1 MSVNMDLF
9 CHVFFGCPA
18 VTAPATAA
26 GCHVDEDGVALS
38 DNDCGASVV
47 LDMTSPSE
55 PNTSFFSSPDGFNS
69 QEVELGED
77 LSKYPSNQLSTPQL
91 FDGESSFGSSR
102 ASLSGSMR
110 VYGRSD
116 EDEASDRHQE
126 EPATH
131 QDDELAATHQCVIP
145 HSVREA
151 PHLFGTLSLSNDQPS
166 GTPSAKS
173 MSLSELVALGLIPPH
188 PRISAPAYPA
198 HLPHVRCCYD
208 SSRIKDCARSH
219 NCYHL
224 HCDGADRCRPAGL
237 KPHEVYVPRPHVIAY
252 NEVQSNL
259 SAAVASLPC
268 NYGLN
273 CKSHQHRR
281 CAVKHKFN
289 ATALA
294 EYEAYVR
301 AFRSY
306 EFAVIQYYLSANQ
319 VRRQLTDEDVRE
331 AVAQRRDAP
340 SSRGGLW

>member
-1 MSVNMDLF
+1 MSMNVDCDLF
-9 CHVFFGCPA
+9 CTFFFGCPKKIERYQWEYDD
-18 VTAPATAA
+18 APLT
-26 GCHVDEDGVALS
+26 EY
-38 DNDCGASVV
+38 DCGASVS
-47 LDMTSPSE
+47 LDMTTPSE
-55 PNTSFFSSPDGFNS
+55 ATNASFVTFEGDKFNS
-69 QEVELGED
+69 QQVELGED
-77 LSKYPSNQLSTPQL
+77 LSSKHPSNQLSTPQL

-126 EPATH
+126 DSATH
-131 QDDELAATHQCVIP
+131 HVGGATMGAEEPRLPALKLSASPASQDHAP
-145 HSVREA
+145 SVRDI
-151 PHLFGTLSLSNDQPS
+151 SLAQ
-166 GTPSAKS
+166 
-173 MSLSELVALGLIPPH
+173 LVALGLVPPH

-208 SSRIKDCARSH
+208 SNKMKECERHS

-237 KPHEVYVPRPHVIAY
+237 KPHEVYVPRPHFIAY
-252 NEVQSNL
+252 NEVQSV
-259 SAAVASLPC
+259 SVASLPC

-273 CKSHQHRR
+273 CKNHQHRR

-289 ATALA
+289 ATALV

-306 EFAVIQYYLSANQ
+306 EFAVIQYYLVVGR
-319 VRRQLTDEDVRE
+319 VRRHLTDEDVRD
-331 AVAQRRDAP
+331 AQENARRNKAP
-340 SSRGGLW
+340 AAPCDRKLLW